1 MLDDKL
7 VADVLT
13 DDWALYISIDVDNTG
28 TIIELVV
35 STRSSL
41 LTGLCTLV
49 C

>member
-7 VADVLT
+7 VADALT
-13 DDWALYISIDVDNTG
+13 DDGALYISFDVDNTG

-41 LTGLCTLV
+41 LTG
-49 C
+49 